1 MLYLCS
7 TFKQTTILIEH
18 MSKLK
23 LLVVTQE
30 LDPYTEL
37 SEIASLVSR
46 LPQYAQDKG
55 GFELRVLMPRY
66 SSINERRHRL
76 HEVVRLSGMNII
88 IDDDDY
94 PLVIKVAS
102 MPNSRM
108 QVYFLE
114 NEDYFKRKN
123 LFTDENGVPFEDN
136 HERMIFFGKGV
147 LEIVKKFGWSPDII
161 HCHGWLTGMLPLFVK
176 NAYSHEPIF
185 KNSKVVYSVYNTTP
199 DMPVAPNFEQ
209 KAAING
215 MDPEML
221 KPYMQDNKLSIDQ
234 GALSFSDGII
244 MGSENYNESLSKILD
259 ETDKP
264 MLEFQSEESYLPA
277 YIEFYNHL
285 LADRLAE

>member
-1 MLYLCS
+1 
-7 TFKQTTILIEH
+7 

-123 LFTDENGVPFEDN
+123 LFADENGIPYEDN
-136 HERMIFFGKGV
+136 YERMVFFAKGV

-176 NAYSHEPIF
+176 NAYAHEPIF
-185 KNSKVVYSVYNTTP
+185 KNSRVIYSIYNSTP
-199 DMPVAPNFEQ
+199 EMPLAQNFVQ

-215 MDPEML
+215 MDGSL
-221 KPYMQDNKLSIDQ
+221 LSSYTQDNKLSVDA
-234 GALSFSDGII
+234 GAVAHSDGVI
-244 MGSENYNESLSKILD
+244 MGSERYIEPVNSLLNATEKPLLD
-259 ETDKP
+259 
-264 MLEFQSEESYLPA
+264 FQSEESFLPA
-277 YIEFYNHL
+277 YIEFYNHM
-285 LADRLAE
+285 LAERIAD

>member
-1 MLYLCS
+1 MA
-7 TFKQTTILIEH
+7 KH
-18 MSKLK
+18 K

-30 LDPYTEL
+30 LDPYTDLTEL
-37 SEIASLVSR
+37 AGLVSR

-123 LFTDENGVPFEDN
+123 LFTDEEGVPYEDN
-136 HERMIFFGKGV
+136 HERMVFFCKGV
-147 LEIVKKFGWSPDII
+147 LEIVKKFGWSPDVI
-161 HCHGWLTGMLPLFVK
+161 HCHGWLTGMLPVFVK
-176 NAYSHEPIF
+176 NAYAHEPIF
-185 KNSKVVYSVYNTTP
+185 KHSKVVYSAYNTTSPVDLP
-199 DMPVAPNFEQ
+199 DNFVQ

-215 MDPEML
+215 LGAEDL
-221 KPYMQDNKLSIDQ
+221 APYIRNKALDIDA
-234 GALSFSDGII
+234 GAIHYADGVIE
-244 MGSENYNESLSKILD
+244 GSETLSESVAALIEGL
-259 ETDKP
+259 EKP
-264 MLEFQSEESYLPA
+264 TLEHQTEENYLPA
-277 YIEFYNHL
+277 YIEFYHHL
-285 LADRLAE
+285 LKDKNED

>member
-1 MLYLCS
+1 
-7 TFKQTTILIEH
+7 

-123 LFTDENGVPFEDN
+123 LFADENGIPFEDN
-136 HERMIFFGKGV
+136 YERMVFFGKGV
-147 LEIVKKFGWSPDII
+147 LEIVKKFGWAPDII

-185 KNSKVVYSVYNTTP
+185 KNSKVVYSVYNSTP
-199 DMPVAPNFEQ
+199 DMPVASNFVQ

-215 MDPEML
+215 MDSGLL
-221 KPYMQDNKLSIDQ
+221 KPYMQDDKLSVDA
-234 GALSFSDGII
+234 GAVSFSDGVI
-244 MGSENYNESLSKILD
+244 MGSEHYTDSVSHMLN

-264 MLEFQSEESYLPA
+264 LLDFQAEESCLPA
-277 YIEFYNHL
+277 YIEFYNHM
-285 LADRLAE
+285 LADRIGD

>member
-1 MLYLCS
+1 
-7 TFKQTTILIEH
+7 

-123 LFTDENGVPFEDN
+123 LFADENGVPFEDN

-176 NAYSHEPIF
+176 NAYAHEPIF
-185 KNSKVVYSVYNTTP
+185 KNSKVIYSAYNSTP
-199 DMPVAPNFEQ
+199 EMPIAENFVQ

-215 MDPEML
+215 MDTEAL
-221 KPYMQDNKLSIDQ
+221 GAYMIDNKLSIDA
-234 GALSFSDGII
+234 GATLFADGII
-244 MGSENYNESLSKILD
+244 MGSETYNEALTKILD
-259 ETDKP
+259 ETSKP
-264 MLEFQSEESYLPA
+264 LLEHQSEEGYLPA
-277 YIEFYNHL
+277 YMEFYNHL
-285 LADRLAE
+285 LAESVAE

>member
-1 MLYLCS
+1 MQHFNVNYYFL
-7 TFKQTTILIEH
+7 FPD

-30 LDPYTEL
+30 LEPYTEL

-123 LFTDENGVPFEDN
+123 LFADDNGIPFEDN
-136 HERMIFFGKGV
+136 YERMIFFGKGV

-161 HCHGWLTGMLPLFVK
+161 HCHGWMTGMLPLFVK

-185 KNSKVVYSVYNTTP
+185 KNSKVVYSVYNSTP
-199 DMPVAPNFEQ
+199 DMPLAENFAQ

-215 MDPEML
+215 MDADLL
-221 KPYMQDNKLSIDQ
+221 KSYMQDDKLSIDA
-234 GALSFSDGII
+234 GAVSYSDGVI
-244 MGSENYNESLSKILD
+244 MGSEHYGPSVSGMLN

-264 MLEFQSEESYLPA
+264 LLDFQSEESFLPA
-277 YIEFYNHL
+277 YIEFYNHM
-285 LADRLAE
+285 LADRSAD